1 MWEIWRSLRTGVE
14 IELLPE
20 LDWLPNAAKTLLLVL
35 AYWAGEEE
43 TKLWSRESDGL
54 RALSLL
60 CLDKLISATFWPNVK
75 DIWRH
80 FDFYL

>member
-1 MWEIWRSLRTGVE
+1 M
-14 IELLPE
+14 LPE
-20 LDWLPNAAKTLLLVL
+20 LDLLPNAAKTLLLV

-43 TKLWSRESDGL
+43 TKLWSRERDGL

-60 CLDKLISATFWPNVK
+60 CLDKLISATFLPNVK

-80 FDFYL
+80 FDFYF